1 MNKRKIIKLT
11 GICLLTVALSAF
23 KLPSIGGGGDSG
35 GADWKSIAGD
45 FNSGFASIAAG
56 LVKVVDG
63 IKASKEAI
71 GIKETAAVQEL
82 EELNKASGGG
92 KVGSATIKKAT
103 EYVQDSTTE
112 LAKALEG
119 KQLSAEEKAK
129 LVEASKNYFQ
139 GAVKAVPGYVKVIV
153 TFKKAGDAGT
163 PGPTDLLGAAK
174 DIPNIMANAPAML
187 EMIPTTY
194 EAIKTYRKSL
204 EKADIPVQVS
214 ESDLAINM
222 N

>member
-1 MNKRKIIKLT
+1 MNKRKLIKLT
-11 GICLLTVALSAF
+11 GVCLMTIAFSAF
-23 KLPSIGGGGDSG
+23 KLPSIGGGGGG

-45 FNSGFASIAAG
+45 FNSGFSSIAAG

-153 TFKKAGDAGT
+153 TFK
-163 PGPTDLLGAAK
+163 
-174 DIPNIMANAPAML
+174 
-187 EMIPTTY
+187 
-194 EAIKTYRKSL
+194 
-204 EKADIPVQVS
+204 
-214 ESDLAINM
+214 
-222 N
+222 

>member
-1 MNKRKIIKLT
+1 MNKRRLIKLT
-11 GICLLTVALSAF
+11 GVCLLTVALSAF
-23 KLPSIGGGGDSG
+23 KLPSLGGGGGG

-45 FNSGFASIAAG
+45 FDSGFSSIAAG

-139 GAVKAVPGYVKVIV
+139 GAVKAAPGYVKVIV
-153 TFKKAGDAGT
+153 AFKKAGDAGT

-174 DIPNIMANAPAML
+174 DIPSIMSNAPAMI

>member
-1 MNKRKIIKLT
+1 MNKRRLIKLT
-11 GICLLTVALSAF
+11 SVCLLTVALSAF
-23 KLPSIGGGGDSG
+23 KLPSIGGGGGG

-45 FNSGFASIAAG
+45 FNSGFSSIAAG

-63 IKASKEAI
+63 IKASKAAI

-119 KQLSAEEKAK
+119 KQLSAEEKSK
-129 LVEASKNYFQ
+129 LAEASKNYFQ

-163 PGPTDLLGAAK
+163 PKPMDLIGAAK
-174 DIPNIMANAPAML
+174 DIPNIMSNAPAMI

-204 EKADIPVQVS
+204 EKADIAVQVPES
-214 ESDLAINM
+214 ELAVKM
-222 N
+222 D

>member
-1 MNKRKIIKLT
+1 MNKRKLIKLT
-11 GICLLTVALSAF
+11 GVCLMTIAFSAF
-23 KLPSIGGGGDSG
+23 KLPSIGGGGG

-45 FNSGFASIAAG
+45 FNSGFSSIAAG

-174 DIPNIMANAPAML
+174 DIPNIMSNAPAMI

>member
-1 MNKRKIIKLT
+1 MNKRKLIKLT
-11 GICLLTVALSAF
+11 GVCLMTIAFSAF
-23 KLPSIGGGGDSG
+23 KLPSIGGGGGD

-45 FNSGFASIAAG
+45 FNSGFSSIAAG